1 MAMTDSGRSV
11 QHSHITRGARLDGR
25 YLMEEPVG
33 DGGRAPLWRALDEVL
48 SRRVAVRIL
57 PTGSPEATSTTAAVL
72 AAARV
77 ASGVGDPRLARV
89 LDARSGGEVGYVIS
103 EWVDGEPL
111 TDLLRHGPLPATT
124 AGYLIAEAA
133 SAAAAAHA
141 HGVPHLRLH
150 PGNVLRTPAG
160 GVRVTGL
167 GVSAALAGT
176 QADDPAAADAEGLGR
191 LLYAALTARWP
202 DGPAFGL
209 EEAPT
214 AGGRPRSPRQI
225 RAGVPTLL
233 DSVTRRAMGECIGRE
248 EPLRS
253 PAEVAAAL
261 GDIPRPADLGPQST
275 AESTVAMQ
283 SPFVQSPFADRPAGT
298 SAADTTVVTRPPVSG
313 GHTRPGVPRADRHP
327 TVAFRFGRSA
337 GNGASAAPSRVGGA
351 LRGLTAVILLG
362 ALGVLAAQV
371 VSAVREDPGQSPQP
385 PGATGTATPPAPD
398 DAGPQVVE
406 VAAVSDFDPP
416 PGDGEEH
423 SAEVDNAVDGDPA
436 TAWTTSTY
444 FGDPVLGG
452 IKDGV
457 GLLLDLGAV
466 RDVESVDVS
475 LVGEG
480 TDVELRAARRRG
492 AAADDYRVVSDA
504 AGAGGQATLTPDE
517 PFRARWVLL
526 WLTRLPPD
534 EAGDYRGGVSEVE
547 VRG

>member
-11 QHSHITRGARLDGR
+11 QLSHITRGAHLDGR

-48 SRRVAVRIL
+48 SRRVAVRLL
-57 PTGSPEATSTTAAVL
+57 PTGSPEAASTAAEVL

-89 LDARSGGEVGYVIS
+89 LDARSSDEVSYVIS
-103 EWVDGEPL
+103 EWIDGDTVAE
-111 TDLLRHGPLPATT
+111 LLRHGPLPAAV
-124 AGYLIAEAA
+124 AGHLVAETA
-133 SAAAAAHA
+133 SATAAAHA
-141 HGVPHLRLH
+141 RGVPHLRLH

-160 GVRVTGL
+160 GVRITGL

-176 QADDPAAADAEGLGR
+176 QSDDPAAADAEGLGR

-209 EEAPT
+209 QQAPT
-214 AGGRPRSPRQI
+214 AEGRPRSPRQI
-225 RAGVPTLL
+225 RAGVPALL
-233 DSVTRRAMGECIGRE
+233 DSITRRAMGEHLGRE

-261 GDIPRPADLGPQST
+261 GDIARPADLSGLST
-275 AESTVAMQ
+275 GESTVAMQ
-283 SPFVQSPFADRPAGT
+283 SPFADRPATG
-298 SAADTTVVTRPPVSG
+298 SVEDTTVVARQPVSSGQTRPD
-313 GHTRPGVPRADRHP
+313 VPRANRHP
-327 TVAFRFGRSA
+327 TVAFRFGRST
-337 GNGASAAPSRVGGA
+337 GGGASAAPSRVGGA
-351 LRGLTAVILLG
+351 LRGITAVVLLG

-371 VSAVREDPGQSPQP
+371 VSAVRDDPGQPRSQP
-385 PGATGTATPPAPD
+385 PPATGSAAPSASPGAD
-398 DAGPQVVE
+398 PQLVE

-423 SAEVDNAVDGDPA
+423 SAEVGNAVDGDPT

-452 IKDGV
+452 IKEGV

-466 RDVESVDVS
+466 RDVQSVDVS

-480 TDVELRAARRRG
+480 TDVELRVARRRG
-492 AAADDYRVVSDA
+492 AVADDYRVVSDA
-504 AGAGGQATLTPDE
+504 AGAGAQATLTPDE
-517 PFRARWVLL
+517 PTSARWVLL

-534 EAGDYRGGVSEVE
+534 EAGDYRGGVSEVQ